1 MKKINAA
8 FFMVA
13 MVILMLCI
21 SVVSAHEDVEQDD
34 NTLTCQLSEDNTMT
48 TIKTIDNNKLM
59 DKKSK
64 EALVNGPDL
73 DRQKEHSEVDDST
86 EKVNERRNNEQ
97 YDKNSRRHIKSSDET
112 STPDL
117 IRASSSDRIGVGEEI
132 DVELIIDDYYMV
144 YTNET
149 VNGFVSIDGVETG
162 NVLVDVYIN
171 NTKYNTTTSDDGQFT
186 VNFMPQAKASDIE
199 VYAVVKTKT
208 SDVTTTNFVGDV
220 IIDLVTNNT
229 TPVDVEDYIAGEVYV
244 EYEDERL
251 PVISGTKVTIK
262 INGTEYT
269 TTSDDEGEFMLAYTP
284 ENAGTLPVIVNVYE
298 AEETAEIE
306 VTGID
311 TKFLVAN
318 DAYVTSV
325 ISGQPFAFNA
335 TLVDVDG
342 NPVSGVKVHV
352 LIESSEGRLVV
363 EKDVTT
369 NDNGYFKADTIIAN
383 ETGDVYDYYG
393 YAKFDGN
400 NKYNPSELYS
410 EELEQGYIWVVIE
423 PDEGYI
429 VNLNEQAENTFV
441 YGETVSFTGDV
452 TKDEEPVTDGEV
464 EIYVNDELVGKAVL
478 DDEGQFSLDYTP
490 ETTGEFTVVAVYN
503 GYNSEVDEFEVV
515 KAEVS
520 IEIDE
525 IDPVKVGNNV
535 TITGTITNNNVT
547 DVPVANEDITVSVN
561 CAEYIVTTDDEG
573 KFTLEIPTEIGGT
586 NNITVE
592 IADSE
597 LYEDASED
605 SEFEVVKQ
613 TPTISI
619 ETTDAKAGQNTTING
634 TVTDEDDNPV
644 ANTPVRVEIGNGI
657 YETTTDDKGNYNVTA
672 PVQAGKNPI
681 TVKINET
688 ATTEA
693 ATEETSITAD
703 KQKPNITSEATPAK
717 AGQNTTINGTVTD
730 EDDNPV
736 ANAPVRIEIGN
747 GIYETTT
754 DDKGN
759 YEVQTPVQ
767 AGKNPIT
774 VKVNETATTEAATE
788 ETSITA
794 DKQKPNITSEAT
806 PAKAGQNTTINGT
819 VTDEDDNPVANTPV
833 RVEIGNGI
841 YETTTDDKG
850 NYNVTAPVQAGKNPI
865 TVKINETATT
875 KSATKNIT
883 IAVKKQESTTTA
895 VLTNNTARNVTLT
908 VNVTDKITKQPITRG
923 NIEVINMKTK
933 KKVANAVITG
943 ANTTLI
949 TSLNESG
956 SYNLTVKFMETE
968 IYNTSQCTLN
978 NVNVQKRAVTLTL
991 TTINNTVNNT
1001 AVNITVSDKTSGKKI
1016 ANAQIRIILPN
1027 KTTINA
1033 TTDSKGMLI
1042 QSLTLPAGKNILN
1055 VTYIGSKTYS
1065 NTSKSNTIDVKKIT
1079 TKTTINTVTAYLGD
1093 EITLTAKVTASNAIA
1108 VNNGNVIFKLNGVTI
1123 KDNCKLSGS
1132 DNPLKIKVVNGVATA
1147 TITADSS
1154 MRNANQITAHYIE
1167 NTDYTASNSTTTKIT
1182 PKPRTATIIV
1192 TTNTKKIKQ
1201 GQNLTITAK
1210 IYDTTGGKKTTN
1222 LISSGDDFV
1231 YFKINGVTLKDA
1243 NGQMIKVKV
1252 VNGVATINYTVPLG
1266 LSCVTDTKTMTP
1278 KNHTILAVYYNK
1290 NYADNIKNTTTFQL
1304 ERSDIT
1310 INLVNATINNK
1321 THTLSMKI
1329 TIKDYLGNV
1338 VTGPNKLIIKVNGV
1352 TLKNG
1357 THVQYFY
1364 TTDGILNLKNIPVP
1378 ASKNYATIEV
1388 ITQDRLAYESQRNS
1402 TTKIKIT
1409 N

>member
-688 ATTEA
+688 ATT
-693 ATEETSITAD
+693 
-703 KQKPNITSEATPAK
+703 
-717 AGQNTTINGTVTD
+717 
-730 EDDNPV
+730 
-736 ANAPVRIEIGN
+736 
-747 GIYETTT
+747 
-754 DDKGN
+754 
-759 YEVQTPVQ
+759 
-767 AGKNPIT
+767 
-774 VKVNETATTEAATE
+774 
-788 ETSITA
+788 
-794 DKQKPNITSEAT
+794 
-806 PAKAGQNTTINGT
+806 
-819 VTDEDDNPVANTPV
+819 
-833 RVEIGNGI
+833 
-841 YETTTDDKG
+841 
-850 NYNVTAPVQAGKNPI
+850 
-865 TVKINETATT
+865 

>member
-117 IRASSSDRIGVGEEI
+117 IRASSDRIGVGEEI

-149 VNGFVSIDGVETG
+149 VNGFVSIDGMVTG

-251 PVISGTKVTIK
+251 PVISGTEVTIN

-284 ENAGTLPVIVNVYE
+284 ENAGTLPVTVNVYE
-298 AEETAEIE
+298 AEETAEII
-306 VTGID
+306 VTAID
-311 TKFLVAN
+311 TKFIVAN
-318 DAYVTSV
+318 DEYVVTV

-335 TLVDVDG
+335 TLVDEDG
-342 NPVSGVKVHV
+342 KPVAGATVHV
-352 LIESSEGRLVV
+352 LIETSEGGSVLEEYVR
-363 EKDVTT
+363 T
-369 NDNGYFKADTIIAN
+369 NDNGYFKATTITADIN
-383 ETGDVYDYYG
+383 DYEYQS
-393 YAKFDGN
+393 YATFYGN
-400 NKYNPSELYS
+400 NKYNPSELYYEDS
-410 EELEQGYIWVVIE
+410 EQGYLCVVV
-423 PDEGYI
+423 DEDQGYV
-429 VNLNEQAENTFV
+429 VNLKAQADEPFAF
-441 YGETVSFTGDV
+441 GETVTITGDV
-452 TKDEEPVTDGEV
+452 TQYEEPVTDGEV
-464 EIYVNDELVGKAVL
+464 EIYVNDELIGTAELDRNGK
-478 DDEGQFSLDYTP
+478 FSLDYTP
-490 ETTGEFTVVAVYN
+490 ETTGEYTVVAVYN
-503 GYNSEVDEFEVV
+503 GYNSEDDEFEVV
-515 KAEVS
+515 KAEVT

-535 TITGTITNNNVT
+535 TITGTITNNNT
-547 DVPVANEDITVSVN
+547 EVPVANEDITVSVN
-561 CAEYIVTTDDEG
+561 CAEYPVTTDYEG
-573 KFTLEIPTEIGGT
+573 KFTLKIPTEIGGT

-613 TPTISI
+613 TPSI
-619 ETTDAKAGQNTTING
+619 TVEATDAKAGQNTTI
-634 TVTDEDDNPV
+634 
-644 ANTPVRVEIGNGI
+644 
-657 YETTTDDKGNYNVTA
+657 
-672 PVQAGKNPI
+672 
-681 TVKINET
+681 
-688 ATTEA
+688 
-693 ATEETSITAD
+693 S
-703 KQKPNITSEATPAK
+703 
-717 AGQNTTINGTVTD
+717 
-730 EDDNPV
+730 
-736 ANAPVRIEIGN
+736 
-747 GIYETTT
+747 
-754 DDKGN
+754 
-759 YEVQTPVQ
+759 
-767 AGKNPIT
+767 
-774 VKVNETATTEAATE
+774 
-788 ETSITA
+788 
-794 DKQKPNITSEAT
+794 
-806 PAKAGQNTTINGT
+806 GT

-895 VLTNNTARNVTLT
+895 ALTNNTAGNVTLT

-943 ANTTLI
+943 ANTIII

-1065 NTSKSNTIDVKKIT
+1065 NTFKSNTIDIKKIT

-1182 PKPRTATIIV
+1182 PKPRTATITV

-1243 NGQMIKVKV
+1243 NGQMLKVKV

-1304 ERSDIT
+1304 EKSDIT

>member
-644 ANTPVRVEIGNGI
+644 AN
-657 YETTTDDKGNYNVTA
+657 
-672 PVQAGKNPI
+672 
-681 TVKINET
+681 
-688 ATTEA
+688 
-693 ATEETSITAD
+693 
-703 KQKPNITSEATPAK
+703 
-717 AGQNTTINGTVTD
+717 
-730 EDDNPV
+730 
-736 ANAPVRIEIGN
+736 APVRIEIGN

-794 DKQKPNITSEAT
+794 DKQTPSITVEAT
-806 PAKAGQNTTINGT
+806 DAKAGQNTTISGT